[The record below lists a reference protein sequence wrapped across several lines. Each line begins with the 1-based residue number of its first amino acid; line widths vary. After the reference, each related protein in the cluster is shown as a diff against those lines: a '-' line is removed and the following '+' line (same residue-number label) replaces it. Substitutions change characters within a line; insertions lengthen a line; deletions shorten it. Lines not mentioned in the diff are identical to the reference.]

1 MLGLLAAL
9 LQSETLEERVKSVMP
24 TFAEERWLDIGWRT
38 DIRAARIE
46 AQKNGKPLFFWV
58 MNGHPMG
65 CT

>member
-1 MLGLLAAL
+1 MIPLLVAL
-9 LQSETLEERVKSVMP
+9 LTAETLEERVRSVMP
-24 TFAEERWLDIGWRT
+24 TAAEERWLEIGWRT

-46 AQKNGKPLFFWV
+46 AQESNKPMFFWV